1 MKPQHI
7 VILGGGFAGLTA
19 ALKLRK
25 LRERVQVTIVDRT
38 NHNLFQPLLYQV
50 SNGTL
55 SPNEI
60 AIPFRQFIPKN
71 CNLEAI
77 IGAAQRIDRATK
89 TVHLED
95 GSSLSYD
102 KLLVCVGTKPAYF
115 GHPEWEA
122 HAPGLKN
129 LNDALRIREK
139 FFLSTEIAS
148 RIPNPADRK
157 HLLTVVIVGAG
168 PTGVELAGSMS
179 EILHK
184 SLRSDFRN
192 LSTDELRIVLVEGG
206 DRVLG
211 TFHPKLS
218 ERAKADLE
226 RLGVEVR
233 LNTFVKN
240 VTAEGVQVGEE
251 WIPTVN
257 AIWAAGNAAEDVLAS
272 LGTEQDRMGRVR
284 VTPHLHLPGDPNV
297 FVLGDAAHAL
307 GADGKPLPGVAQVA
321 LQQGKYLAKA
331 IASGKPMNS
340 LPAFAYK
347 NLGNMA
353 TIGRAKAV
361 VEMPSGGRITGLLA
375 WLMWAVVHVFKLVEG
390 RDRWRVLSEWSW
402 FYITFSPGARLL
414 YGYGKNAPA
423 FAQQAVAQLR
433 PTPEAAPVG

>member
-25 LRERVQVTIVDRT
+25 LRGRVRVTIVDRT

-148 RIPNPADRK
+148 RI
-157 HLLTVVIVGAG
+157 
-168 PTGVELAGSMS
+168 
-179 EILHK
+179 
-184 SLRSDFRN
+184 
-192 LSTDELRIVLVEGG
+192 
-206 DRVLG
+206 
-211 TFHPKLS
+211 
-218 ERAKADLE
+218 
-226 RLGVEVR
+226 
-233 LNTFVKN
+233 
-240 VTAEGVQVGEE
+240 
-251 WIPTVN
+251 
-257 AIWAAGNAAEDVLAS
+257 
-272 LGTEQDRMGRVR
+272 
-284 VTPHLHLPGDPNV
+284 
-297 FVLGDAAHAL
+297 
-307 GADGKPLPGVAQVA
+307 
-321 LQQGKYLAKA
+321 
-331 IASGKPMNS
+331 
-340 LPAFAYK
+340 
-347 NLGNMA
+347 
-353 TIGRAKAV
+353 
-361 VEMPSGGRITGLLA
+361 
-375 WLMWAVVHVFKLVEG
+375 
-390 RDRWRVLSEWSW
+390 
-402 FYITFSPGARLL
+402 
-414 YGYGKNAPA
+414 
-423 FAQQAVAQLR
+423 
-433 PTPEAAPVG
+433 